1 MHECSISSLVCFSDR
16 RHLLFLD
23 KISGKQKRQCA
34 YYALLLEVSTP
45 QTTRPRLSLLVY
57 DYSNGEEALAGC
69 FRELHRA
76 ILAFAWWVTRP
87 LVADL
92 IVVGLTKSLS
102 RRLGGSVL
110 LAPSLLWP
118 PKSLRAWEGDPF
130 YSHFITLL
138 KTQTCMY
145 NSCTYIQI
153 FSA

>member
-1 MHECSISSLVCFSDR
+1 MNAVYHPWYVFPIVDICCFWIKYLQNKRDNV
-16 RHLLFLD
+16 LTMLYFLRC
-23 KISGKQKRQCA
+23 QLPRQ
-34 YYALLLEVSTP
+34 P
-45 QTTRPRLSLLVY
+45 DPRLSLLVY
-57 DYSNGEEALAGC
+57 NYSNVEEALAGC
-69 FRELHRA
+69 FRERHRA
-76 ILAFAWWVTRP
+76 ILVFAWWVTRP

-138 KTQTCMY
+138 KTQTCIY
-145 NSCTYIQI
+145 NSCTYIKI